1 MAVDTLQKLPREY
14 PRKFVPAK
22 LEIKSFADVEPLF
35 DKLLK
40 ADVSTKAKLEQWMK
54 DDAEL
59 SAAIDEFGSRVQI
72 RMTLDTTSEAYKKA
86 FLDFVENFEPKLKP
100 IAEKLQRKFKDSPA
114 RKDLDPKRYA
124 VYERSVLNRLELF
137 REANIPLETEEA
149 KLEQKYSEIMAA
161 TMVKF
166 EGKDYTPQAMA
177 LFLLETDRVRRE
189 ASWRAAAERR
199 YKDADAVNNLYDKL
213 IRLREKKAANAG
225 FKNYRDYQFRRRE
238 RFDYTPAH
246 CEAYHKA
253 AEEVIVPVVERIA
266 EKRRKKLGVDK
277 LRPWDLAVDP
287 DGKPPLKPFTD
298 VEKLSA
304 GCAKI
309 FHKVDKDLGKQFDAM
324 RKLGLLDLDNRK
336 GKAPGGYQSTLQEV
350 RLPFIFM
357 NAVGLDNDVRTL
369 LHEGGH
375 AFHAWAFRDEP
386 LTDYRNAPIE
396 FCEVASM
403 SMELLANPYMD
414 EFYKKEDL
422 KRARRGYF
430 QDLLKLLPWI
440 ATIDAFQ
447 QWIYTRPGNTI
458 EEREDAWVK
467 IYRRF
472 NTVGDL
478 TGLDYYERT
487 RWQAQGHLFG
497 APFYYIEYA
506 IAQLGAL
513 QVWLNA
519 KKDRKAAIANYR
531 KAMALGNS
539 RPLPELFKAA
549 GAKFDFG
556 PKTVKPLVEAVE
568 EELASLE

>member
-1 MAVDTLQKLPREY
+1 MPNDTLEKLPREY

-22 LEIKSFADVEPLF
+22 LSIKTFADVEPLF

-40 ADVSTKAKLEQWMK
+40 ADISTKPKLEKWMT
-54 DDAEL
+54 DSAEL
-59 SAAIDEFGSRVQI
+59 SAAIDEYGSRVNI
-72 RMTLDTTSEAYKKA
+72 RMTLDTKSKAFKKA
-86 FLDFVENFEPKLKP
+86 FLDYVEKFEPKLKP
-100 IAEKLQRKFKDSPA
+100 IAEKLQRKFKESPA
-114 RKDLDPKRYA
+114 RKQLDNKRYA
-124 VYERSVLNRLELF
+124 VYERSVLNALDLF
-137 REANIPLETEEA
+137 RQENIPLETEEA
-149 KLEQKYSEIMAA
+149 KLEQKYSEVMAA
-161 TMVKF
+161 TVVKF

-177 LFLLETDRVRRE
+177 KFLLETDRGLRE
-189 ASWRAAAERR
+189 RSWRATAERR
-199 YKDADAVNNLYDKL
+199 YKDADAVNELYDKL

-225 FKNYRDYQFRRRE
+225 FANFRDFQFRRRE

-253 AEEVIVPVVERIA
+253 AEDVIVPVINRLA
-266 EKRRKKLGVDK
+266 EKRRKALGVDT
-277 LRPWDLAVDP
+277 LRPWDIAVDP
-287 DGKPPLKPFTD
+287 DGKPPLRPFEKVD
-298 VEKLSA
+298 KLSA
-304 GCAKI
+304 GCARI
-309 FHKVDKDLGKQFDAM
+309 FHKVDKTLGRQFETM

-336 GKAPGGYQSTLQEV
+336 GKAPGGYQATLQEV
-350 RLPFIFM
+350 RMPFIFM

-386 LTDYRNAPIE
+386 ITDYRTAPIE

-403 SMELLANPYMD
+403 SMELLANPYID
-414 EFYKKEDL
+414 EFYKAEDL
-422 KRARRGYF
+422 KRARRGF
-430 QDLLKLLPWI
+430 FEDLLKLLPWI

-447 QWIYTRPGNTI
+447 HWIYTRPGNTI
-458 EEREDAWVK
+458 AQREEAWLG
-467 IYRRF
+467 IFRRF
-472 NTVGDL
+472 NQSTDMG
-478 TGLDYYERT
+478 GLENFERT

-519 KKDRKAAIANYR
+519 RKNRKKAIADYR
-531 KAMALGNS
+531 AAMALGNS

-549 GAKFDFG
+549 GIKFDFG
-556 PKTVKPLVEAVE
+556 PRTVKPLVEAVE